1 MVLASVVE
9 ASGCDGVQSKRR
21 RVAEGF
27 GVNATGA
34 GDKAQGASLGLGLL
48 AYVVSW
54 WVGRSVRVG
63 GSSCPDTS
71 MVRGRTAR
79 STYGAI
85 RACDVGCRGIA
96 RGPST
101 L

>member
-34 GDKAQGASLGLGLL
+34 GDKAQGARLGARAAGLRREL
-48 AYVVSW
+48 
-54 WVGRSVRVG
+54 VGRSVR
-63 GSSCPDTS
+63 SCWWVELS
-71 MVRGRTAR
+71 
-79 STYGAI
+79 
-85 RACDVGCRGIA
+85 
-96 RGPST
+96 
-101 L
+101 